1 MMRAA
6 TTTHE
11 RSRVVLVMTAAT
23 MIFAVIAT
31 SVLAG
36 ASDGASGTDT
46 PATRDTASDNASD
59 TAADSS
65 PGSPA
70 SPATQPGAEGL
81 VRVGMLVYADGKTG
95 VCFADGFL
103 ATVGRETQVNLS
115 RRMEAVDLSSD
126 DLYRYPFVVMSGT
139 GAFRLSPRE
148 VEQLRSY
155 LSRGGFVLASAG
167 CSDRAWADSFRQVIR
182 DLWGPSRLQPIDAQ
196 HSVLHTLFEL
206 DRLTARKPT
215 TPAGAVL
222 FGLEIGDRLAAVFSP
237 LGLNDTANAG
247 RGCCCCGGNELRQ
260 ARLINANI
268 LAYTLTH

>member
-1 MMRAA
+1 M
-6 TTTHE
+6 
-11 RSRVVLVMTAAT
+11 AT
-23 MIFAVIAT
+23 MILAVTATFAW
-31 SVLAG
+31 AG
-36 ASDGASGTDT
+36 ASDGASGTDA
-46 PATRDTASDNASD
+46 PATREASSDNASD
-59 TAADSS
+59 TAANASR
-65 PGSPA
+65 GSF
-70 SPATQPGAEGL
+70 ATQPGAEGL
-81 VRVGMLVYADGKTG
+81 VRVGMVVYTDGKTG

-103 ATVGRETQVNLS
+103 ATVGRETQVNVS

-167 CSDRAWADSFRQVIR
+167 CSDRAWADGFRQVMR
-182 DLWGPSRLQPIDAQ
+182 DMWGSSRLQPIDAQ
-196 HSVLHTLFEL
+196 HPVLHTLFEL

-215 TPAGAVL
+215 APAGAVL
-222 FGLEIGDRLAAVFSP
+222 YGLEIGDRLAVVFSP

-268 LAYTLTH
+268 LAYALTH